1 MSARAKLNSSWASNR
16 MTRANGP
23 SRPLLSTFQGKQ
35 PDVKTEPAQ
44 AMSAQQEDTIPSS
57 PLSSVEEIELSDVPD
72 EPSDKETVLPTT
84 EIETRLGPGT
94 DDEPISSEEE
104 LSDSD
109 ASPPP
114 RKEVNYVTLKQR
126 LAEAESSQASP
137 GNRGTSRTLND
148 MKGDSDGDEIISS
161 WGSSQS
167 KRAKLNTYKKN
178 PYFNR
183 SSFAKP
189 AEKSNPKAK
198 NVTAVEKNIFEAS
211 KEPEDTFIVPKD
223 IGSPVFDLG
232 ETGELVSAGTLQFK
246 GNDTSNDSGADSPLS
261 STSSSYFKDMEA
273 QKEPST
279 PHKAQCPMCKTEVD
293 PETLALFQSQPR
305 QRIREQ
311 QLFCESHKTRS
322 AGQQWEQRGYPSI
335 AWEEFDAR
343 IQSLFPDIEKLL
355 VPDVSSYYRNIL
367 DGVLASGQAKNF
379 RLTLDGKGLETITC
393 GYYGTKGASKMY
405 VCFF

>member
-1 MSARAKLNSSWASNR
+1 

-23 SRPLLSTFQGKQ
+23 SQALLSTFQGKQ

-44 AMSAQQEDTIPSS
+44 VMSVQPEDTIPSS
-57 PLSSVEEIELSDVPD
+57 PLSSVEEIELSDVSD
-72 EPSDKETVLPTT
+72 KLSDKEIVLPTT
-84 EIETRLGPGT
+84 GIETRLGPGT

-109 ASPPP
+109 ASPP

-126 LAEAESSQASP
+126 LAEAENSQASP
-137 GNRGTSRTLND
+137 GNRGTPRTLND
-148 MKGDSDGDEIISS
+148 MMGDSDGDELISS

-167 KRAKLNTYKKN
+167 KRVRLNTYKKN
-178 PYFNR
+178 PSFNR

-189 AEKSNPKAK
+189 AEKSKPKAK
-198 NVTAVEKNIFEAS
+198 KVTPVEEKTVEAS
-211 KEPEDTFIVPKD
+211 TEPEDTFIVPKD
-223 IGSPVFDLG
+223 IGSPVFDLE
-232 ETGELVSAGTLQFK
+232 ETGELGSAGTLQFK
-246 GNDTSNDSGADSPLS
+246 GKDTSNDSGADSPLS
-261 STSSSYFKDMEA
+261 STSSSYFKDMEV
-273 QKEPST
+273 QREPSP
-279 PHKAQCPMCKTEVD
+279 PHKALCPMCKMEVD
-293 PETLALFQSQPR
+293 SEILALFQSQPK

-311 QLFCESHKTRS
+311 QLFCESHKMRS
-322 AGQQWEQRGYPSI
+322 AGQQWQQRGYPSI
-335 AWEEFDAR
+335 AWEQFDTR

-367 DGVLASGQAKNF
+367 DGILASGQAKNF

-405 VCFF
+405 VSFF